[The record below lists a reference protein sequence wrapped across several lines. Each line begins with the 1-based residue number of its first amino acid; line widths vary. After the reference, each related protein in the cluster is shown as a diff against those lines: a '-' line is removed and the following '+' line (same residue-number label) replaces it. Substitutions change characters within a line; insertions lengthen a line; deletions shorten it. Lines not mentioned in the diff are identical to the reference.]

1 MIRILGAKIRKLR
14 EQTGLTQED
23 LAQSVGLSSEF
34 ISQLELGKRSPSL
47 NSLSRIARFLEKDI
61 SYFVAEKEE
70 SFTALIQSE
79 SLDLRTKRLFKKF
92 RQFCNLYLELE
103 DMTGRQSDLAPLYTN
118 ITAEKMAEQERRRL
132 DLGNASISNIF
143 SLLEQNGLHVWR
155 HPVPAEMKISGVY
168 VFFEYKQ
175 AAFALV
181 DSNLSVGQQILTASH
196 EYGHYLKDRYDGPV
210 IDNPDIF
217 IEDYIT
223 LYHGREKFAQTFALH
238 FLLPPNKVKEIIQ
251 KDIRSKTMNFEDIIY
266 LTRYFDVS
274 LLAMLQTLRKLEVI
288 SPSQF
293 KEFQKRDEEK
303 FEDDLFGQDRRK
315 VFQVKKGRSQ
325 NSDRFISLVLDA
337 YRLKKISAE
346 KTARLLR
353 VSQDNI
359 SSLVM

>member
-23 LAQSVGLSSEF
+23 LAKSVGLSSEF

-47 NSLSRIARFLEKDI
+47 DSLSRIARFLEKDI

-70 SFTALIQSE
+70 SFAALIQSE
-79 SLDLRTKRLFKKF
+79 SLEIKTTRLFKKF
-92 RQFCNLYLELE
+92 RKFCNFYLELE

-132 DLGNASISNIF
+132 DLGNASISDIF

-155 HPVPAEMKISGVY
+155 HPVPAEMKISGLY

-181 DSNLSVGQQILTASH
+181 DSNLPIGQQILTASH

-238 FLLPPNKVKEIIQ
+238 FLLPPNKVKEIIE
-251 KDIRSKTMNFEDIIY
+251 KDIRSKSMNFEDIIY

-274 LLAMLQTLRKLEVI
+274 LLAMLQTLRKLGVI
-288 SPSQF
+288 SSSLF
-293 KEFQKRDEEK
+293 KEFQKRDGEK
-303 FEDDLFGQDRRK
+303 FEDDLYGQVRRK
-315 VFQVKKGRSQ
+315 VFLVKKGRSQ
-325 NSDRFISLVLDA
+325 ISDRFISLVLDA
-337 YRLKKISAE
+337 YRLKKISDE

-353 VSQDNI
+353 VSQDKI
-359 SSLVM
+359 SSLVQ